1 MGPGAPRAGTS
12 TIAALATP
20 PGRSAVAVVRLSGP
34 DVRAALAALGVR
46 PGRPRQAV
54 LRTLRDDADGQPLDR
69 ALVLW
74 FPAPHSYTGED
85 CAELHLHGS
94 RFVIQ
99 AALDRLAQAGV
110 RLAEP
115 GEFTRRAFEAGKLD
129 LAQAEAVADLV
140 EAETRAQARQ
150 ALAQLDGELSGRQ
163 HVWREALVEIRAR
176 LEALVD
182 FPDEDID
189 AGLDLARAR
198 LQSLAAEL
206 AAAAGELGRGRA
218 IREGWRVAIVGAPN
232 AGKSTL
238 LNALAGRD
246 AAIVTEIPGTTRDV
260 IEVPIELD
268 GYRALLADMA
278 GLRDTDDPVERQGVA
293 RARAWAADA
302 DARLWVVDRSAAYGW
317 DAGSDLLKLGDLCI
331 LNKADRPADTAA
343 SGAAAIACRLGLQ
356 MMQVTLNANGG
367 EVVREWLAS
376 AAHKALESQD
386 FPAATQIRHARSLG
400 DAHEALHRALAVLA
414 DPELAAEDV
423 RLASRALARI
433 TGEVGAEDVLD
444 KVFSSFCIGK

>member
-1 MGPGAPRAGTS
+1 
-12 TIAALATP
+12 
-20 PGRSAVAVVRLSGP
+20 
-34 DVRAALAALGVR
+34 
-46 PGRPRQAV
+46 
-54 LRTLRDDADGQPLDR
+54 LRDAEGQALDQ

-74 FPAPHSYTGED
+74 LPAPRSYTGED

-99 AALDRLAQAGV
+99 AVLGRLADAGV
-110 RLAEP
+110 RLAGP

-129 LAQAEAVADLV
+129 LAQAEGIADLV
-140 EAETRAQARQ
+140 DAETRAQARQ
-150 ALAQLDGELSGRQ
+150 ALAQVGGDLSSRQ
-163 HVWREALVEIRAR
+163 TAWREALIEILAR

-189 AGLDLARAR
+189 AGLDLARDR
-198 LQSLAAEL
+198 LQSLASEL
-206 AAAAGELGRGRA
+206 AAAVGELGRGRA
-218 IREGWRVAIVGAPN
+218 IREGWRVAIIGAPN

-278 GLRDTDDPVERQGVA
+278 GLRFTDDPVEREGVA
-293 RARAWAADA
+293 RARAWAAEA
-302 DARLWVVDRSAAYGW
+302 DVRLWVVDRSAAQGW
-317 DAGSDLLKLGDLCI
+317 EAGSDLLKSGDVCI
-331 LNKADRPADTAA
+331 LNKADQPTCTA
-343 SGAAAIACRLGLQ
+343 GVRAAELAEALGLQ
-356 MMQVTLNANGG
+356 TVVVKLRGSGAG
-367 EVVREWLAS
+367 VVRTWLTT
-376 AAHKALESQD
+376 AARNALDSQE
-386 FPAATQIRHARSLG
+386 FPAATRIRHARALAEAR
-400 DAHEALHRALAVLA
+400 DALERALAILDQA
-414 DPELAAEDV
+414 ELAGEDV

>member
-12 TIAALATP
+12 AIAALATP
-20 PGRSAVAVVRLSGP
+20 PGRSAVAVIRLSGP
-34 DVRAALAALGVR
+34 GVRAALAALGVR
-46 PGRPRQAV
+46 PGRPRQAA
-54 LRTLRDDADGQPLDR
+54 LRTLRDADGQPLDQ

-99 AALDRLAQAGV
+99 AVFDRLAEAGV

-140 EAETRAQARQ
+140 DAETRAQARQ

-163 HVWREALVEIRAR
+163 SAWRDALVEIRAR

-189 AGLDLARAR
+189 AGLDLARGR
-198 LQSLAAEL
+198 LETLAAEL
-206 AAAAGELGRGRA
+206 AAAVGELGRGRA
-218 IREGWRVAIVGAPN
+218 IREGWRVAIIGAPN

-278 GLRDTDDPVERQGVA
+278 GLRSTDDPVERAGVA
-293 RARAWAADA
+293 RARAWAVDA
-302 DARLWVVDRSAAYGW
+302 DVRLWVVDRSSTSSW
-317 DAGSDLLKLGDLCI
+317 EAGSDLLKNGDLCI
-331 LNKADRPADTAA
+331 LNKVDRPAGAAA
-343 SGAAAIACRLGLQ
+343 SGAAALACGLGLQ
-356 MMQVTLNANGG
+356 VVEATLRADDGAA
-367 EVVREWLAS
+367 VRAWLAS
-376 AAHKALESQD
+376 TARNALDSQD
-386 FPAATQIRHARSLG
+386 FPAATRIRHARALAEAR
-400 DAHEALHRALAVLA
+400 DALRRALAIL
-414 DPELAAEDV
+414 DEPELAAEDV
-423 RLASRALARI
+423 RLAARALERI
-433 TGEVGAEDVLD
+433 TGEVGTEDVLD

>member
-1 MGPGAPRAGTS
+1 MGPGAPSAGTS

-20 PGRSAVAVVRLSGP
+20 PGRSAIAVVRLSGP
-34 DVRAALAALGVR
+34 GVRDALTAVGAR

-54 LRTLRDDADGQPLDR
+54 LRTLSDDDGQALDQ

-99 AALDRLAQAGV
+99 AVLSRLAGAGV

-140 EAETRAQARQ
+140 DAETRAQARQ

-163 HVWREALVEIRAR
+163 GAWREALVEIRAR

-189 AGLDLARAR
+189 AGLDLARGR
-198 LQSLAAEL
+198 LETLAAEL
-206 AAAAGELGRGRA
+206 AGAAGELGRGRA
-218 IREGWRVAIVGAPN
+218 IREGWRVAIIGAPN

-260 IEVPIELD
+260 IEVPMELD
-268 GYRALLADMA
+268 GYRVLLADMA
-278 GLRDTDDPVERQGVA
+278 GLRSTDDPVEREGVA
-293 RARAWAADA
+293 RARAWAAEA
-302 DARLWVVDRSAAYGW
+302 DIRLWIVDRSAAGGW
-317 DAGSDLLKLGDLCI
+317 EAGSELLKSGDLCV
-331 LNKADRPADTAA
+331 LNKADRPAGAAA
-343 SGAAAIACRLGLQ
+343 SGAADMACRLGVQ
-356 MMQVTLNANGG
+356 AMQVMLQGNDA
-367 EVVREWLAS
+367 ELVRAWLAS
-376 AAHKALESQD
+376 TAHKLLDAQD
-386 FPAATQIRHARSLG
+386 FPAATRIRHASALAEAR
-400 DAHEALHRALAVLA
+400 DALRRALVML
-414 DPELAAEDV
+414 DEPELAAEDV
-423 RLASRALARI
+423 RLASRALERI
-433 TGEVGAEDVLD
+433 TGEVGTEDVLD

>member
-1 MGPGAPRAGTS
+1 MGPGAPSAGTS
-12 TIAALATP
+12 TIAALATT
-20 PGRSAVAVVRLSGP
+20 PGRSAVAVIRVSGP
-34 DVRAALAALGVR
+34 GARTALAALGIK

-54 LRTLRDDADGQPLDR
+54 LRTLRGADGEALDR

-74 FPAPHSYTGED
+74 FPAPHSYTGQD
-85 CAELHLHGS
+85 CAELHLHGG

-99 AALDRLAQAGV
+99 AVLDRLTQAGV

-129 LAQAEAVADLV
+129 LAQAEAIGDLV
-140 EAETRAQARQ
+140 DAETKAQARQ

-163 HVWREALVEIRAR
+163 REWREGLVEIRAR

-189 AGLDLARAR
+189 VGVDLARGR
-198 LQSLAAEL
+198 MESLAVEL
-206 AAAAGELGRGRA
+206 AAAVGELGRGRA
-218 IREGWRVAIVGAPN
+218 IREGWRVAIIGAPN

-238 LNALAGRD
+238 LNALAARS

-278 GLRDTDDPVERQGVA
+278 GLRDTDDPVEREGVA

-302 DARLWVVDRSAAYGW
+302 DVRLWVVDGSAADGW
-317 DAGSDLLKLGDLCI
+317 EAGSDLLRPGDLCV
-331 LNKADRPADTAA
+331 LNKLDRPVGTAA
-343 SGAAAIACRLGLQ
+343 EAAAVFASRSDLRTVH
-356 MMQVTLNANGG
+356 VTLCEDGG
-367 EVVREWLAS
+367 ETVREWLLR
-376 AAHKALESQD
+376 AARNTLESVD
-386 FPAATQIRHARSLG
+386 FPAATRIRHARALA
-400 DAHEALHRALAVLA
+400 DARDALNRALGMLEE
-414 DPELAAEDV
+414 PELAAEDV
-423 RLASRALARI
+423 RLASRALSRI